1 MSVMQIT
8 VNGESRPVAPETP
21 LQALI
26 DQLGLGER
34 RVAVEIN
41 GDIIPRSRW
50 AQQPLQDGDR
60 VELIHAVGGG

>member
-1 MSVMQIT
+1 MQIV
-8 VNGESRPVAPETP
+8 VNGEARQLPQATR

-26 DQLGLGER
+26 DQLALGER

-41 GDIIPRSRW
+41 GEIIPRSRW
-50 AQQPLQDGDR
+50 AERPLADGDR